1 MAANPYDLT
10 TRELLSILFKEWR
23 KLVFVFLG
31 LFILVLGL
39 SYTLTPYYE
48 ATTRLLIKSGR
59 EFQVRS
65 DPSQPVASVPS
76 ATKQE
81 IVNSEIQILTSR
93 DLIEAVINKIGV
105 ERLYPSS
112 VGWLSWLHA
121 GGAAGDPKVM
131 DAAVKNFI
139 ADLRVAPVELAD
151 VIEIGYRNPDHD
163 LAVQALG
170 TLVELYQQK
179 HAEMFSDPRYKFLGQ
194 QTKQYENQLDAAT
207 RKVTDIKNEKSLFDV
222 DSQRA
227 KLLDERASI
236 STILQQLRSQSV
248 DAHQR
253 IDFLGTKLKTTPA
266 LVPAG
271 TSQADVV
278 EQAKAR
284 LLDLQVKAQQLR
296 ERYVGNVKPLQDAEQ
311 EMASVRQFISG
322 SAGGKAWTQRNTAYD
337 DMVVALNHAQA
348 DAAPLDQQIAL
359 RTSQD
364 AAIAAKLRDLE
375 EGGKALDDAQRER
388 RTLEELVHTYRAR
401 YEEARMTEDL
411 DKGNVVSV
419 SVMQKPSAPSERSGP
434 RHLPFALAGV
444 LIGLV
449 AASGVLIY
457 LLVFR
462 ETLITVESV
471 ERIIGVPVLASV
483 PTSRRPGNDNGRV
496 AA

>member
-1 MAANPYDLT
+1 MAANPYELT
-10 TRELLSILFKEWR
+10 TREVLSILFKEWR
-23 KLVFVFLG
+23 KLAGVFLG
-31 LFILVLGL
+31 LALLVIGW

-48 ATTRLLIKSGR
+48 ASTRLLIKSGR

-65 DPSQPVASVPS
+65 DPTQPVASVPS

-93 DLIEAVINKIGV
+93 DLVEAVINKVGV
-105 ERLYPSS
+105 DRLYPET
-112 VGWLSWLHA
+112 VGWFSWLRS
-121 GGAAGDPKVM
+121 GGAAADPAVM
-131 DAAVKNFI
+131 EAAVRKFF
-139 ADLRVAPVELAD
+139 ADFKAAPVELAD
-151 VIEIGYRNPDHD
+151 VIEVTYRNPDHD
-163 LAVQALG
+163 IAVQ
-170 TLVELYQQK
+170 TLNTMVELYQQK
-179 HAEMFSDPRYKFLGQ
+179 HALMFSDPRYKFLEQ
-194 QTKQYENQLDAAT
+194 QTKQYENQLDAIT
-207 RKVTDIKNEKSLFDV
+207 GKVTEIKNGKSLFDV
-222 DSQRA
+222 DAQRA
-227 KLLDERASI
+227 KLLDDRASTN
-236 STILQQLRSQSV
+236 TILQQLRSQSV

-253 IDFLGTKLKTTPA
+253 VDFLQARLKSTPA

-296 ERYVGNVKPLQDAEQ
+296 ERYVGNVKPLQDTEQ
-311 EMASVRQFISG
+311 EMASVRQFIG
-322 SAGGKAWTQRNTAYD
+322 GAGGKAWTQRNTAYD
-337 DMVVALNHAQA
+337 DMVVALNRALA

-359 RTSQD
+359 RTTQA
-364 AAIAAKLRDLE
+364 AAIDERLRSLEAGAKELE
-375 EGGKALDDAQRER
+375 DSQRER

-419 SVMQKPSAPSERSGP
+419 SVVQKPSAPARPAGP
-434 RHLPFALAGV
+434 RHLPYGLAGL
-444 LIGLV
+444 LIGIV
-449 AASGVLIY
+449 GASGMLIY

-483 PTSRRPGNDNGRV
+483 PNARPPGNDNR
-496 AA
+496 AAAA

>member
-1 MAANPYDLT
+1 MAANPYELT
-10 TRELLSILFKEWR
+10 TREVLSILFKEQR
-23 KLVFVFLG
+23 KLLGVFLG
-31 LFILVLGL
+31 LALLVIGW

-48 ATTRLLIKSGR
+48 ASTRLLIKSGR

-65 DPSQPVASVPS
+65 DPNQPVASVPS

-93 DLIEAVINKIGV
+93 DLIEAVINKVGA
-105 ERLYPSS
+105 ERLYPSAF
-112 VGWLSWLHA
+112 GWFSFLHF
-121 GGAAGDPKVM
+121 GSGDAAVM
-131 DAAVKNFI
+131 EAAVKNFL
-139 ADLRVAPVELAD
+139 ADMKAAPVELAD
-151 VIEIGYRNPDHD
+151 VIEVTYRNPNHD
-163 LAVQALG
+163 VAVQALD
-170 TLVELYQQK
+170 TLVDLYQKK
-179 HAEMFSDPRYKFLGQ
+179 HAQMFSDPRYKFLEQ
-194 QTKQYENQLDAAT
+194 QTKQYENDLDAIT
-207 RKVTDIKNEKSLFDV
+207 RKVTDIKNSKSLFDV
-222 DSQRA
+222 DAQRA
-227 KLLDERASI
+227 KLLDDRASI
-236 STILQQLRSQSV
+236 TSILQQLKSQSV

-253 IDFLGTKLKTTPA
+253 IEFLQSRLKTTPA

-296 ERYVGNVKPLQDAEQ
+296 ERYVGNVKPLQDTEQ
-311 EMASVRQFISG
+311 EMAAVRQFLG
-322 SAGGKAWTQRNTAYD
+322 GAGGKAWTQRNTAYD
-337 DMVVALNHAQA
+337 DMAVALNRALA
-348 DAAPLDQQIAL
+348 DAAPLDEQIAL
-359 RTSQD
+359 RTQQEN
-364 AAIAAKLRDLE
+364 AIDERLRNLEQGAKD
-375 EGGKALDDAQRER
+375 LDDAQRER

-419 SVMQKPSAPSERSGP
+419 SIVQKPAAPVKPAGP

-449 AASGVLIY
+449 GAGGMLVY

-483 PTSRRPGNDNGRV
+483 PNARPPGNDNR
-496 AA
+496 AAAA

>member
-1 MAANPYDLT
+1 MAANPYELT
-10 TRELLSILFKEWR
+10 TREVLSILFKERR
-23 KLVFVFLG
+23 KLVGVFLG
-31 LFILVLGL
+31 LSILVIGW

-65 DPSQPVASVPS
+65 DPTQPVAAVPS

-93 DLIEAVINKIGV
+93 DLIEAVINKIGASK
-105 ERLYPSS
+105 LYPGSS
-112 VGWLSWLHA
+112 GWFTSESSAMEAATKSFLSDFKA
-121 GGAAGDPKVM
+121 
-131 DAAVKNFI
+131 
-139 ADLRVAPVELAD
+139 APVELAD
-151 VIEIGYRNPDHD
+151 VIEVTYRNPDHD
-163 LAVQALG
+163 VAVQALN
-170 TLVELYQQK
+170 TLVELYQKK
-179 HAEMFSDPRYKFLGQ
+179 HAEMFSDPRYKFLEQ
-194 QTKQYENQLDAAT
+194 QTKQYEDQLDSIT
-207 RKVTDIKNEKSLFDV
+207 RKVTDIKNTKLLFDA
-222 DSQRA
+222 DAQRS
-227 KLLDERASI
+227 KLLDDRASI
-236 STILQQLRSQSV
+236 SSILQQLRSQSV

-253 IDFLGTKLKTTPA
+253 VDFLNAKLKTTPA

-296 ERYVGNVKPLQDAEQ
+296 ERYVGNVKPLQDTEQ

-322 SAGGKAWTQRNTAYD
+322 AGGKAWTQRNTAYD
-337 DMVVALNHAQA
+337 DMVIALNRAQA
-348 DAAPLDQQIAL
+348 DAAPLDEQIAL
-359 RTSQD
+359 RTTQQAGID
-364 AAIAAKLRDLE
+364 ERLRNLEQGAKSLE
-375 EGGKALDDAQRER
+375 DAQRER

-411 DKGNVVSV
+411 DKSNVVSV
-419 SVMQKPSAPSERSGP
+419 SVVQKPAAPARPAGP
-434 RHLPFALAGV
+434 RHLPYALAGI
-444 LIGLV
+444 LIGIIG
-449 AASGVLIY
+449 ASGVLIY

-483 PTSRRPGNDNGRV
+483 PNARTPGNDNRE